1 MRDVSYWKKQVA
13 LEELTNIEEI
23 EDGFFDSF
31 IEREFINQH
40 RIIFFHTSHV
50 SGKWMYY
57 CTHCN
62 SFHVVDSNWKDESVH
77 TCDGCHRRFKVQR
90 YSKIE
95 PLKDYIV
102 KFESNRRHELIVRY
116 FYLMR
121 DIKKTEYGYDEIHCV
136 VEIGRM
142 NEAYEIAIKK
152 HSYKNLQ
159 GYICHCFWNN
169 YGDWREDCTEFWRS
183 YPTDHVY
190 KPKLSKVMKQT
201 GYEYSGFSQAIKLG
215 FGLLDYLITYGRC
228 SSIERLV
235 KSNARNYLGALLGA
249 LNYYT
254 YDHYLSTLNKATA
267 KQISQIIRHDL
278 DPIEAE
284 ILLNADVSN
293 PDTDLIKLMRGANYT
308 GSYESAKKIK
318 RVLTYIC
325 TCNNHMKLLSK
336 RKFNYRDYR
345 DYIEMAQAIGS
356 SVEKYPKDF
365 WKFHDEVEKEFKI
378 DRNANYDKLI
388 IERNAEEEVKRLK
401 YSSKKFLIRAVEG
414 LDELFN
420 ESKELHHCVRK
431 YAKDVAFGDTNIF
444 FIRKAEDI
452 KNPFVTL
459 ELRDN
464 RVIQCRG
471 KYNAK
476 PSDEVIGFVNNW
488 CSMNNFIT
496 CF

>member
-1 MRDVSYWKKQVA
+1 MRDALYWRKQVA
-13 LEELTNIEEI
+13 MEELTNIEEI
-23 EDGFFDSF
+23 DDGFFDSF
-31 IEREFINQH
+31 IEREFISQH
-40 RIIFFHTSHV
+40 KIIFFHTSHV
-50 SGKWMYY
+50 RSKWMYY

-62 SFHVVDSNWKDESVH
+62 SFHVVDSNWKDGTVH
-77 TCDGCHRRFKVQR
+77 TCDGCHRRLTVQR
-90 YSKIE
+90 YRKIE

-116 FYLMR
+116 FYIMR
-121 DIKKTEYGYDEIHCV
+121 DIKKTEYGYDENHCV

-142 NEAYEIAIKK
+142 NKTYEIAIKK
-152 HSYKNLQ
+152 YSYKTLH

-169 YGDWREDCTEFWRS
+169 YGDWIEDCTEFWRS

-190 KPKLSKVMKQT
+190 MPKLSKVMKRT

-215 FGLLDYLITYGRC
+215 FGLLDYLIIYARC

-235 KSNARNYLGALLGA
+235 KSNARNYLGALLGP

-254 YDHYLSTLNKATA
+254 YDRYLSTLNKATA

-318 RVLTYIC
+318 RVLNYIC
-325 TCNNHMKLLSK
+325 TCNKHKK
-336 RKFNYRDYR
+336 KKINYRDYR
-345 DYIEMAQAIGS
+345 DYVQMSQAIGS
-356 SVEKYPKDF
+356 PVEKYPKAF
-365 WKFHDEVEKEFKI
+365 WKVHDEAEKNFRV
-378 DRNANYDKLI
+378 DRNAGYDKLI
-388 IERNAEEEVKRLK
+388 KERSADVGLKRLK
-401 YSSKKFLIRAVEG
+401 YSSKKFLIRPVEC

-420 ESKELHHCVRK
+420 ESKELHHCVRS
-431 YAKDVAFGDTNIF
+431 YAKNVAFGDTNIF
-444 FIRKAEDI
+444 FVRKAEDI
-452 KNPFVTL
+452 ENPFVTL
-459 ELRDN
+459 ELKN
-464 RVIQCRG
+464 NKVVQCRA
-471 KYNAK
+471 KYNAR
-476 PSDEVIGFVNNW
+476 PSDEVITFVNNW

>member
-1 MRDVSYWKKQVA
+1 MRDASYWKKQVA

-62 SFHVVDSNWKDESVH
+62 SFHVADSNWKDGSVH

-142 NEAYEIAIKK
+142 NKAYEIAIKK

-190 KPKLSKVMKQT
+190 KPKLSKVMKDT
-201 GYEYSGFSQAIKLG
+201 GYWHSGFSQALKLG
-215 FGLLDYLITYGRC
+215 YGLLNYLFIYDRC
-228 SSIERLV
+228 PVVERLV
-235 KSNARNYLGALLGA
+235 KSNATKFIKAMSMRTYL
-249 LNYYT
+249 
-254 YDHYLSTLNKATA
+254 YDHYITTLNKATK
-267 KQISQIIRHDL
+267 KQISQIIKNDL
-278 DPIEAE
+278 DPGEAE
-284 ILLNADVSN
+284 ALIAANVSN
-293 PDTDLIKLMRGANYT
+293 PDIDLIRMIVSTYFFDG
-308 GSYESAKKIK
+308 YESAKKVK
-318 RVLTYIC
+318 RVLKYIYD
-325 TCNNHMKLLSK
+325 CNKNNG

-345 DYIEMAQAIGS
+345 DYIEMAQAIGAE
-356 SVEKYPKDF
+356 VDKYPKDF
-365 WKFHDEVEKEFKI
+365 WKVHDEVEKEFRI
-378 DRNANYDKLI
+378 DRNANYNKLI
-388 IERNAEEEVKRLK
+388 KERNTDKKVKRLK
-401 YSSKKFLIRAVEG
+401 YSSKKFLIRPVEG

-420 ESKELHHCVRK
+420 ESNKLHHCVRK

-444 FIRKAEDI
+444 FVRKTDNSEE
-452 KNPFVTL
+452 PFVTL
-459 ELRDN
+459 ELKDK
-464 RVIQCRG
+464 RVVQCRA
-471 KYNAK
+471 KYNAR
-476 PSDEVIGFVNNW
+476 PSDEAISFVNNW
-488 CSMNNFIT
+488 CRMNNFIT